1 MPAITATAPGKI
13 ILFGEHA
20 VVYGKPAVA
29 APVTEVQARA
39 VVTAEP
45 RAPAGQIVVQAPA
58 IGLEAVWDELPEGDP
73 LKTAIR
79 LTLAEVGRE
88 RSPACKVRIS
98 STIAVAAGMGS
109 GAAVSVALIRAFSAF
124 LGLPL
129 PDERVSALAFEVE
142 KLHHGTP
149 SGIDNTVITYARPV
163 YFVRG
168 ETVQVLQ
175 LPKSFRLVIAD
186 TGISSPTAA
195 AVGDVRHG
203 WQSDPRRYNA
213 LFDRVGEIGDRA
225 RKSIETGHPEALGG
239 LMDANHVLLQEM
251 GVSCAELDA
260 LVDAARRAG
269 ALGAKLSG
277 SGRGGNMIALVG
289 EDPRPVAA
297 ALASNGAVR
306 VIETVVRPHGRS
318 GR

>member
-20 VVYGKPAVA
+20 VVYGRPAVA
-29 APVTEVQARA
+29 APVSEVQVR
-39 VVTAEP
+39 VVVSAEP

-58 IGLEAVWDELPEGDP
+58 IGLEAVWDDLPEDNP
-73 LKTAIR
+73 LKAAIR

-88 RSPACKVRIS
+88 RRPACKVRIS

-109 GAAVSVALIRAFSAF
+109 GAAVSVALIRAYSAF
-124 LGLPL
+124 LGSPL
-129 PDERVSALAFEVE
+129 PDGRVSALAFEVE

-168 ETVQVLQ
+168 EPVRMLK

-186 TGISSPTAA
+186 TGIASPTAA
-195 AVGDVRHG
+195 AVSDVRRG
-203 WQSDPRRYNA
+203 WQSDPQRYHD
-213 LFDRVGEIGDRA
+213 LFDRVGEIGDQA
-225 RKSIETGHPEALGG
+225 RKAIESGHPEALGS
-239 LMDANHVLLQEM
+239 LMNANHALLQEI

-277 SGRGGNMIALVG
+277 GGRGGNMIALVG
-289 EDPRPVAA
+289 EDPQPVAA
-297 ALASNGAVR
+297 ALALNGAVR
-306 VIETVVRPHGRS
+306 VIETVVQPPGRF